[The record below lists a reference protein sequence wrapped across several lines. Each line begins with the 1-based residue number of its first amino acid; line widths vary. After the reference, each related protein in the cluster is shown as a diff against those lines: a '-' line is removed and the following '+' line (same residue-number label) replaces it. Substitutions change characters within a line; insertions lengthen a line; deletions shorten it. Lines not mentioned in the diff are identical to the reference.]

1 MNTIFGLS
9 FFEGDDFL
17 KMLVR
22 LAFNTF
28 FLILIVRYLYYSI
41 TRRKD
46 YLFTYLLIGTTVFIL
61 SYLLESVKIQLGF
74 ALGLFAVFGIL
85 RYRTQQIPIKEMTY
99 LFIVIGIS
107 IINALANKKISYAEL
122 LLANGV
128 IYLIT
133 YLLEKQTFLKHESA
147 KNIRYERIELIKP
160 ENMDAMKKDLEERT
174 GLKINRI
181 EIGNIDFSRDIAK
194 IRIYYYEP
202 ENKINLADNAN
213 PLVRDE

>member
-9 FFEGDDFL
+9 LFDGDDFL

-22 LAFNTF
+22 LAFNTL

-61 SYLLESVKIQLGF
+61 SFLLESVKIQLGF

-122 LLANGV
+122 LLANGA

-147 KNIRYERIELIKP
+147 KNIRYERIDLIKP

-202 ENKINLADNAN
+202 ENQINLADNAN